1 MIVWGTVC
9 LVGQAVI
16 AAPAMKTGLRRCDIL
31 ATFHQD
37 NSELP
42 EQLATKKIFILTSKI
57 YK

>member
-1 MIVWGTVC
+1 MIVWGPLC
-9 LVGQAVI
+9 LGGQVVI

-31 ATFHQD
+31 TKFHQD

-57 YK
+57 